1 MDARVAFTSAGVNRA
16 AGALDWDLGR
26 GDHGGA
32 DDEGDEQQRLIA
44 YGSASAVCMFDPEVR
59 QRWRNRSSSRSGG
72 ISGRASRTRERERE
86 GETRSTTALLL
97 LD

>member
-26 GDHGGA
+26 GDHGAA
-32 DDEGDEQQRLIA
+32 DDDDQHQRLMA
-44 YGSASAVCMFDPEVR
+44 YGSASAVCLFDPEVSPAR
-59 QRWRNRSSSRSGG
+59 DGDVAQRWRYTPSTSPTRLVGV
-72 ISGRASRTRERERE
+72 ARTRERDA
-86 GETRSTTALLL
+86 SVLL